1 MGKPLLFAVVLL
13 ASPLAFAQAPD
24 AAPPFAQ
31 ILADF
36 AKAINSKDPAAA
48 AAIFATDGQVL
59 PPGGDVVK
67 GPAAIEKFYK
77 TGTDAGNTLVVT
89 TVASQSS
96 GGLGYETGTV
106 VVSAKDAKGRPV
118 KVNGKY
124 VSIFVQE
131 GGAWKVKYLCYNI
144 SPSRSK

>member
-1 MGKPLLFAVVLL
+1 MQKQLLLAVVLL
-13 ASPLAFAQAPD
+13 ASPLAFAQAPT
-24 AAPPFAQ
+24 AAPQFAQ
-31 ILADF
+31 ILGDF
-36 AKAINSKDPAAA
+36 ANAINAKDPAAA
-48 AAIFATDGQVL
+48 AAFFASDGQVL
-59 PPGGDVVK
+59 PPGGDVVT
-67 GPAAIEKFYK
+67 GHAAIEKFYK
-77 TGTDAGNTLVVT
+77 TGTDAGNTLTVT

-118 KVNGKY
+118 KINGKY

-131 GGAWKVKYLCYNI
+131 NGAWKVKYLCYNT